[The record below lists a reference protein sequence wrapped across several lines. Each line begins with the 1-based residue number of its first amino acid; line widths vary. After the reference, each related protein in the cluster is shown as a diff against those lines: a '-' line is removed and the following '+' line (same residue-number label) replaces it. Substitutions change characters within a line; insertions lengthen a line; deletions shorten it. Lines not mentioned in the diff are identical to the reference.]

1 LFTIHKFLLGTIQH
15 HHNHPEQLR
24 LNVHQFLPRI
34 IHHHGKAS
42 GTTKAQMFTIFF
54 LGPDFIITNIRNN
67 NVTHDEPV
75 SSQEQPSSLQT
86 TGTTKA

>member
-1 LFTIHKFLLGTIQH
+1 
-15 HHNHPEQLR
+15 
-24 LNVHQFLPRI
+24 
-34 IHHHGKAS
+34 
-42 GTTKAQMFTIFF
+42 MFTIFF

-86 TGTTKA
+86 TGTTKAQFILL